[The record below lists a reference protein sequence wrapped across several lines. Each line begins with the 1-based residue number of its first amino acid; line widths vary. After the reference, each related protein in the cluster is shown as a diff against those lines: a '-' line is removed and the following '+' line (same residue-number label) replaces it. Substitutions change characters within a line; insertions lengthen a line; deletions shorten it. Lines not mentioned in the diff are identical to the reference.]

1 MTTNQEYW
9 QRRYLQTKAKEIRNT
24 EACERALQPQLDG
37 LFRELSAETSK
48 WVDKYA
54 KNQGIDSDAA
64 RKALAGIHTKHW
76 ELTLKQFR
84 EKAKVGGYDA
94 ELDAEYFRSRVA
106 RLQSLEQQLR
116 SYAQPHAQDL
126 TNSMRK
132 ELTDQYNDT
141 YMRTNYNLQAQ
152 RANFSAD
159 FARFNDAQLRIAVS
173 QPWGKDG
180 KDFSQRIWKNYQR
193 ELPSYLMDA
202 VLRGTI
208 MGYGPQKVTQMMH
221 ARFQDVKRNNVHRLV
236 VSEMAH
242 VAEEANVRAYEEN
255 EIEQYEYMAT
265 LESHTC
271 DVCARLDG
279 QIFKVSERRP
289 GVNYPIMH
297 GRCRCTTVPYIKG
310 LPEVGERW
318 SREPKT
324 GKGKLV
330 ENVTFKEW
338 KAMVN
343 GDKAMPI
350 PFVNKQQTLA
360 LGVKLAEQVN
370 ETLNRAPQPFQRLWQ
385 QKASEVK
392 IRTLSDDGSNY
403 YQPGSHYVQL
413 SKKQIASNTV
423 TAYQN
428 PRDVIFHEIGH
439 AIDFASGDPNKT
451 GLVRMLGSEK
461 AARYRTPISN
471 ETLSFGLTLDSDY
484 KAMQSTITND
494 YLERFP
500 AVKDVGQGFGEWMGR
515 VVKLNKDGSISKV
528 SARKSAMMQWA
539 EEVRQEIAEDQK
551 NGSKLNAAASW
562 SDLSDMLDAQTKGK
576 INFGYGHP
584 KSYWKT
590 SSSKTAEAFAEMTS
604 ATINNP
610 KSLANI
616 KKYFPNSYKEY
627 LKIVSGIIKEGD

>member
-1 MTTNQEYW
+1 MTKLSYW
-9 QRRYLQTKAKEIRNT
+9 ERRYLQTKAKEIRNT
-24 EACERALQPQLDG
+24 ETYERALQPQLDG
-37 LFRELSAETSK
+37 LFRELSAETNK

-64 RKALAGIHTKHW
+64 RKALTGIHTKHW

-84 EKAKVGGYDA
+84 EKAKAGGYED

-152 RANFSAD
+152 RANFSVD

-242 VAEEANVRAYEEN
+242 VAEEATAKSYEEN
-255 EIEQYEYMAT
+255 EIEKYQYMAT

-271 DVCARLDG
+271 AVCGRLDG
-279 QIFKVSERRP
+279 AIFKLSERKN
-289 GVNYPIMH
+289 GVNYPIIH
-297 GRCRCTTVPYIKG
+297 SRCRCTTVPYMDD
-310 LPEVGERW
+310 LPETTGRW
-318 SREPKT
+318 YRDPET

-330 ENVTFKEW
+330 RNMK
-338 KAMVN
+338 
-343 GDKAMPI
+343 
-350 PFVNKQQTLA
+350 
-360 LGVKLAEQVN
+360 
-370 ETLNRAPQPFQRLWQ
+370 
-385 QKASEVK
+385 
-392 IRTLSDDGSNY
+392 
-403 YQPGSHYVQL
+403 
-413 SKKQIASNTV
+413 
-423 TAYQN
+423 
-428 PRDVIFHEIGH
+428 
-439 AIDFASGDPNKT
+439 
-451 GLVRMLGSEK
+451 
-461 AARYRTPISN
+461 
-471 ETLSFGLTLDSDY
+471 
-484 KAMQSTITND
+484 
-494 YLERFP
+494 
-500 AVKDVGQGFGEWMGR
+500 FGEWK
-515 VVKLNKDGSISKV
+515 KLVNSGAEMPKPTPYKPTGYAINLNNVLSSDDNERLSELGTDVPETFMKILEKAPENMKKLFATRPKAVAIRTSPNGGSYYL
-528 SARKSAMMQWA
+528 A
-539 EEVRQEIAEDQK
+539 D
-551 NGSKLNAAASW
+551 SKLIQFDKKSFKGNTRYAKENDVLFHELAHSIDDTGDGAILQTVHRYLKRSVKDAEIVTYSNYSLKPKYGLQDMLHKEGLAAVQSIYDEFPDVVSSYNVERAW
-562 SDLSDMLDAQTKGK
+562 REQYIADDDTNWRPFADVSDMVEAATNGGLSLGFGHGKGYWTTKE
-576 INFGYGHP
+576 YGGNKKVTNGH
-584 KSYWKT
+584 
-590 SSSKTAEAFAEMTS
+590 AEAEFFAESTS

-610 KSLANI
+610 ESLAQI
-616 KKYFPNSYKEY
+616 KKYFPESYKIY
-627 LKIVSGIIKEGD
+627 LKMVDDIIKERSEKGE